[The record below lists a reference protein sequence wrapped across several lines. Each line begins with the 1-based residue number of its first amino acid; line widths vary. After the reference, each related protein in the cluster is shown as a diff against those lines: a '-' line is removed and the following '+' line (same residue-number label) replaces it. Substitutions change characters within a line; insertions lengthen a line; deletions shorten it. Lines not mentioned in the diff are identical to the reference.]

1 MTCRQKTFFA
11 LILFFIF
18 FFLSYASDSSGNA
31 SGSLRVSYGHG
42 VLETLGRLLVLHDAS
57 GARISCQ
64 VIGNKP
70 GKCCF
75 FLVRK
80 CIDF

>member
-1 MTCRQKTFFA
+1 MPTENIFCINFVFH
-11 LILFFIF
+11 F

-31 SGSLRVSYGHG
+31 SGSLRVLYGYG